1 MERLEQILQEI
12 TAFETQLSRRSFIG
26 AALLIAVVPSVSLG
40 KDDQR
45 FLDAVAATLIPATV
59 LQSTGINVSQNVEHL
74 LRSGSADH
82 RRKVT
87 RFLAWS
93 QRASIL
99 YGGEKVLYQGSAL
112 GGSSMIFGAVAM
124 KPKQFVFDEWREK
137 SGVDITAETLEPHYQ
152 HVAEVMSVTSQTR
165 DLENRPNAVVRE
177 MARALGKPEDLVLVN
192 RYTSACAG
200 WAFAISAVVLT

>member
-99 YGGEKVLYQGSAL
+99 YGGEKVALNARGSRFMLVRKMGRTLSSLCLIAFWADERAL
-112 GGSSMIFGAVAM
+112 KLI
-124 KPKQFVFDEWREK
+124 D
-137 SGVDITAETLEPHYQ
+137 D
-152 HVAEVMSVTSQTR
+152 AEVK
-165 DLENRPNAVVRE
+165 A
-177 MARALGKPEDLVLVN
+177 
-192 RYTSACAG
+192 
-200 WAFAISAVVLT
+200 